1 MFRCSPS
8 EQLCGCRQVELH
20 HPVQTPGRV
29 QDSLSETRSSS
40 HSVLARRPRPHVDA
54 RCVPEALELRRELR
68 ARARCLTGRA
78 RVVSAGGAPLLS
90 QLLLFVVFIFIF
102 RVYKMGF

>member
-20 HPVQTPGRV
+20 HPIQTSGRV
-29 QDSLSETRSSS
+29 QDAHSETRSSS

-54 RCVPEALELRRELR
+54 RLCSRS
-68 ARARCLTGRA
+68 ARAPERVESA
-78 RVVSAGGAPLLS
+78 RTVLDRKGACRLSRRSSSALAAS
-90 QLLLFVVFIFIF
+90 FICCFHF
-102 RVYKMGF
+102 YFSGL